1 MNEIAREWVEK
12 AENDFD
18 AAELTLH
25 GREEPII
32 DAVCFHSQQCAEK
45 YLKAYLQENELRFER
60 RHELI
65 PLLELSLTV
74 DREFE
79 PLRQDLQSLEQYGVL
94 IRYPGLI
101 VPATMAEQAFEAA
114 NRIREFVRDKL
125 GIKNE

>member
-1 MNEIAREWVEK
+1 MNEIAKEWVDK
-12 AENDFD
+12 AESDYD

-25 GREEPII
+25 GREAPIV

-45 YLKAYLQENELRFER
+45 YLKAYLQEHLIRFER

-65 PLLELSLTV
+65 PLLELCLIV

-79 PLRQDLQSLEQYGVL
+79 TLRESLQSLEQYAVL

-101 VPATMAEQAFEAA
+101 VPTEMAEKAFEST
-114 NRIREFVRDKL
+114 NRIREYVREKL
-125 GIKNE
+125 GINKQ